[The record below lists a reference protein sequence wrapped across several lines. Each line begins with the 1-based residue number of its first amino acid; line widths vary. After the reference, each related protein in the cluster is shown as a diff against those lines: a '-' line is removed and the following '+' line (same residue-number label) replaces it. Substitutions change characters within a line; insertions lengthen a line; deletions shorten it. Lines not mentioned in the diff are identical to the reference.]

1 MSVGFIGAGRLAM
14 AMAKGFIRAGA
25 VPAENIFASA
35 PDNLVGRAELRNIK
49 ELGIQVT
56 HSNTALVSQSDV
68 VFLAIKANVVKNVL
82 EEIAPFVTNR
92 HLFVTPMA
100 GVTIKSVEQSLPPE
114 TRVIRMMPNTPLV
127 VGEGATVYA
136 RGEHATKHDG
146 ETVEVLL
153 SNVGWCFEG
162 KEDYMDAVTGLSGSG
177 PAYVFLSI
185 DALATGGVKMG
196 LSRQESLRIAAE
208 TIQNA
213 AKRVLETGAHPSM
226 LKDEVCS
233 NNILGQS
240 ALSAIHKM
248 EKGGFRALLMD
259 AVEAGEDR
267 TKELRRMGE
276 VKNHVED

>member
-49 ELGIQVT
+49 WI
-56 HSNTALVSQSDV
+56 V
-68 VFLAIKANVVKNVL
+68 VMQQCLMVYL
-82 EEIAPFVTNR
+82 R
-92 HLFVTPMA
+92 GL
-100 GVTIKSVEQSLPPE
+100 SLPPE

-208 TIQNA
+208 TIQVEMGKMLA
-213 AKRVLETGAHPSM
+213 HDVVQCHLRVLETGAHPSM